1 MGSKDADTGNG
12 CIPMPKPSENSLSL
26 PLHFINLKLFF
37 CRCDSENCRA
47 LLQRYDAPPAID
59 AATEETTQLHVSI
72 QQWYSNCFK

>member
-12 CIPMPKPSENSLSL
+12 FIPMPKLFEMNCLSL
-26 PLHFINLKLFF
+26 PLDFINLTLLF

-72 QQWYSNCFK
+72 QQ